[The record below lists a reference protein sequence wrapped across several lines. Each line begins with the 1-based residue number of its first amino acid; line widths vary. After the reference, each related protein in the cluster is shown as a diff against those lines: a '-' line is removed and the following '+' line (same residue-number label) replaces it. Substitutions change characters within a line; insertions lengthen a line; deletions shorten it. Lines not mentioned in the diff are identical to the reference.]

1 LWVIDLAVLQKA
13 PALERLLH
21 FASTRRL
28 DMVAHA
34 GEKAREAGMFH
45 DQHCNGKGRVNKGA
59 EIPKC
64 PKCGGTPTMN
74 ELRTSGR

>member
-1 LWVIDLAVLQKA
+1 
-13 PALERLLH
+13 
-21 FASTRRL
+21 
-28 DMVAHA
+28 MVAHA

-74 ELRTSGR
+74 ELRKQRPLNCLPAGEKSQIN